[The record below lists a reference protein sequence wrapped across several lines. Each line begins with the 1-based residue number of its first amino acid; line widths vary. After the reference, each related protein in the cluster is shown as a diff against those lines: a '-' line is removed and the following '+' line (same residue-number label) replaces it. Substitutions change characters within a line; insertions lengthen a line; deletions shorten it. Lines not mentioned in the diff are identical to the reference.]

1 MLQIIFIVFASF
13 KFLFYI
19 WDLVSGSTY
28 ECAPDASHAFAMIVG
43 STIGFISIT
52 VLSIIAAVY
61 PASTFAFVL
70 AIALASCQGLGA
82 LLLFVTERFGRAFV
96 NIVFMTLFIVSLAIG
111 A

>member
-13 KFLFYI
+13 KFISYI
-19 WDLVSGSTY
+19 LGLVSGSVY
-28 ECAPDASHAFAMIVG
+28 KGAPDTLHASAMIVG
-43 STIGFISIT
+43 STIGFGIIA

-70 AIALASCQGLGA
+70 AIVLASCQGLGA
-82 LLLFVTERFGRAFV
+82 LLLLAFKRFLRAFI
-96 NIVFMTLFIVSLAIG
+96 NLVFMTLLIVSLVVG

>member
-13 KFLFYI
+13 KLLSYI

-28 ECAPDASHAFAMIVG
+28 KGANDASSAASMIVG
-43 STIGFISIT
+43 STIGFCACA
-52 VLSIIAAVY
+52 VPSIIAAIY
-61 PASTFAFVL
+61 PTSTFAFVF
-70 AIALASCQGLGA
+70 AIVLASCQGLGA
-82 LLLFVTERFGRAFV
+82 VLLLAVKRFGRAFT